1 MPPIG
6 PDGGTGPRGSMA
18 KISGVPYVT
27 SSFCFRLGP
36 TPVAIV
42 SFGPT
47 RELSF
52 GNPTVRPRVAV
63 DRGSERQ
70 KKRRRETNR
79 IAVVLVAMAERKK
92 HKSWEMDRRTAS
104 VVSPKSNAGR
114 VSSSSYYAGIRLG
127 GIEEHNVESSS
138 CWLFCIVDSKA
149 RVDFAAIRPCD

>member
-1 MPPIG
+1 MFFPMKTISRNAKLYVHIYTHNSSSSSTQLLPPLMPPIG

-27 SSFCFRLGP
+27 SSFSFRLTP

-52 GNPTVRPRVAV
+52 GTPTVRPRVAV
-63 DRGSERQ
+63 DRGIERQ

-79 IAVVLVAMAERKK
+79 IAVVLAAMAERKK

-104 VVSPKSNAGR
+104 VVSSKGNAEG
-114 VSSSSYYAGIRLG
+114 
-127 GIEEHNVESSS
+127 
-138 CWLFCIVDSKA
+138 
-149 RVDFAAIRPCD
+149 